1 MQEAGLEITLTEQ
14 SMHSLNWILD
24 VGWFKVATKHCRI
37 LQHTMESTKIE
48 Y

>member
-14 SMHSLNWILD
+14 SMHSLNWILIRRRM
-24 VGWFKVATKHCRI
+24 VQGSYQA
-37 LQHTMESTKIE
+37 LQDITTHNGK